1 MTSNTKEYMRN
12 YMQFYRWYDKTYK
25 GGMYTLQQKE
35 YMSYYYAEHRHRIIN
50 QVRQN
55 RLRRKGILGSKDTEM
70 IANTKSDN
78 DLIKL
83 LTEIKHTLRL

>member
-55 RLRRKGILGSKDTEM
+55 RLYIDLKKVYDSEGTLEGHSIRVMTTPKGVKYLVIE
-70 IANTKSDN
+70 
-78 DLIKL
+78 
-83 LTEIKHTLRL
+83 

>member
-1 MTSNTKEYMRN
+1 MRN

-25 GGMYTLQQKE
+25 GGEYCSKQKE
-35 YMSYYYAEHRHRIIN
+35 YLSDYYAVHRHRIIN

-55 RLRRKGILGSKDTEM
+55 RLRRKGILGSKDTEL
-70 IANTKSDN
+70 IANTKSDK

-83 LTEIKHTLRL
+83 LEEIKRTLRL